1 MQVVKY
7 KYNNGSEDRHVTDK
21 EVMVLSEIGLDQI
34 PTATEFV
41 EYTSEK
47 YGISQSGVWYTLHRL
62 KEKGMLDFTEKG
74 EEYRPLELTE
84 GGKDVLR
91 GGFGDRGNGSDNR
104 HAARRLVQISAV

>member
-7 KYNNGSEDRHVTDK
+7 KYSNGSENLHVSDK
-21 EVMVLSEIGLDQI
+21 EVMMLSEIGLDQI

-41 EYTSEK
+41 EYVSEK

-91 GGFGDRGNGSDNR
+91 GGFADSGRVSHGA

>member
-7 KYNNGSEDRHVTDK
+7 KYNDGSENLHVSDK

-41 EYTSEK
+41 EYISEK
-47 YGISQSGVWYTLHRL
+47 YGFSQSGVWYTLHRL

-84 GGKDVLR
+84 GGKNVLR
-91 GGFGDRGNGSDNR
+91 GGFADKGSVS
-104 HAARRLVQISAV
+104 HSHHVARRLVQISAV